1 MNPSKARVSE
11 LTRRREI
18 NHVAY
23 MQKPNSC
30 GLFENSRNDKS
41 DLTGQI
47 HIECPKCYS
56 TSGWW
61 VNGWRKISQNGLAYI
76 SLVLK
81 PKGGNATATA
91 TANNSEDVE
100 F

>member
-1 MNPSKARVSE
+1 M
-11 LTRRREI
+11 
-18 NHVAY
+18 AY

-30 GLFENSRNDKS
+30 GLFENTRNDKS

-47 HIECPKCYS
+47 HIECPKCHA

-61 VNGWRKISQNGLAYI
+61 VNGWRKISQNGLAYL
-76 SLVLK
+76 SLALK
-81 PKGGNATATA
+81 PKQENATATP
-91 TANNSEDVE
+91 TTNNSEDVA

>member
-1 MNPSKARVSE
+1 M
-11 LTRRREI
+11 
-18 NHVAY
+18 AY
-23 MQKPNSC
+23 QQKSNTC
-30 GLFENSRNDKS
+30 GLFDNTRNDKS

-47 HIECPKCYS
+47 QIECPKCHEP
-56 TSGWW
+56 SGWW

-81 PKGGNATATA
+81 PKSENARATP
-91 TANNSEDVE
+91 TANNSEDIR